1 MYCIVLVKK
10 RERGIDRKW
19 EIWKKVNL
27 NRLNRFLVDVGVEII
42 INRLW

>member
-10 RERGIDRKW
+10 REIDRKW
-19 EIWKKVNL
+19 EIWEKVNL